1 MKRCVGESKQSENT
15 EEIKQEHSQKKPHL
29 HSSPAEDGQGDD
41 DGGNADVGDGD
52 DHDWK
57 NLEIIWYVLTLDDCV
72 RGDVVEGAGC
82 VGGVGGENSASL
94 ACPEVDVQV
103 PTDTLLKI
111 SS

>member
-1 MKRCVGESKQSENT
+1 MRTQRKSNKSTCK
-15 EEIKQEHSQKKPHL
+15 KKPHL

-41 DGGNADVGDGD
+41 DGSNADVGDGD
-52 DHDWK
+52 DHDWED
-57 NLEIIWYVLTLDDCV
+57 LEIIWYVLTLDDCV

-103 PTDTLLKI
+103 PTNTLLEKI
-111 SS
+111 HFKD

>member
-1 MKRCVGESKQSENT
+1 MRTQRKSNKSTC
-15 EEIKQEHSQKKPHL
+15 KKNHL

-52 DHDWK
+52 DHDWED
-57 NLEIIWYVLTLDDCV
+57 LEIIWYVLTLDDCV

-82 VGGVGGENSASL
+82 VCGVGGENSASL

>member
-1 MKRCVGESKQSENT
+1 MCEKENRVRTERKSKKST
-15 EEIKQEHSQKKPHL
+15 RKTHL
-29 HSSPAEDGQGDD
+29 DSPPAEDSQRED
-41 DGGNADVGDGD
+41 DGGHAAVGDGD
-52 DHDWK
+52 DHDRE
-57 NLEIIWYVLTLDDCV
+57 NCEIVWYVRSLDECV